1 VRPNAASPDAQ
12 PPAGVDTTDVLAL
25 PQAGSQ
31 RGVLEASAR
40 ALRDGDAPTLVLVLD
55 TEGSTYVQAGAL
67 ALFGATRGQA
77 GWLSGGCIEPEIE
90 LAAQRAADRGGVD
103 WMDIDTRQDEDL
115 FSGSAVGCR
124 GRLRLALLPLARLP
138 GWPALVAAWARG
150 DGALVITLDLDGGVL
165 AAVGDSTRHWLLAA
179 GAAPWQAMQ
188 PDARRWT
195 LSIPTPTAV
204 LVFGAGPESP
214 ALLPLLRT
222 LGFMTTLV
230 EQRPRWAG
238 LATLADAAIVGT
250 PTAALSESVARR
262 HGIALVMHHHFDLD
276 REALAALADHPIG
289 FIGLLGPARRRED
302 LFKVLPADARA
313 ALLPRLHSPIGLPL
327 GGEGP
332 EAIALSIAAQLQSL
346 LRDPRRE

>member
-1 VRPNAASPDAQ
+1 MRPNPALPDAPSPAPTDRIDGVAR
-12 PPAGVDTTDVLAL
+12 PPAG
-25 PQAGSQ
+25 GQ
-31 RGVLEASAR
+31 RGVLEASVH
-40 ALRDGDAPTLVLVLD
+40 ALHDGDAPTLVLVLD

-90 LAAQRAADRGGVD
+90 VAARRAAERGAID

-138 GWPALVAAWARG
+138 GWPALIAAWTRG
-150 DGALVITLDLDGGVL
+150 DGALVITLDLDGRVS
-165 AAVGDSTRHWLLAA
+165 AAVGDHTRTWTLAA
-179 GAAPWQAMQ
+179 GAATWSS
-188 PDARRWT
+188 DARRWT
-195 LSIPTPTAV
+195 LSIPAPPAV

-230 EQRPRWAG
+230 EQRPRWAA
-238 LATLADAAIVGT
+238 LAALADAAIAAT
-250 PTAALSESVARR
+250 PTAALSEAIARR
-262 HGIALVMHHHFDLD
+262 HGIALVMHHNFDLD
-276 REALAALADHPIG
+276 REALAALAAAPIG
-289 FIGLLGPARRRED
+289 FVGLLGPARRRED
-302 LFKVLPADARA
+302 LFKVLPAAARG
-313 ALLPRLHSPIGLPL
+313 ALLPRLHSPIGLAL

-332 EAIALSIAAQLQSL
+332 EAIALSIAAQLQSTRAS
-346 LRDPRRE
+346 LRE